1 MDAVMTEGYGQRF
14 GERLRVEN
22 APAIVTRALRNAD
35 MAVTEVRCDNPP
47 LEMTGAFRGEDA
59 FVITL
64 HLRDRP
70 KHEYWED
77 GRRALVCDFRAGES
91 CLHDLKRTPSAL
103 LDEPYHTLFFYLPRV
118 ALDAI
123 ADEANAPRIGD
134 LSYKPGAA
142 VNDATISSLGSL
154 LLPALSH
161 PDQANRLFVDHV
173 LLAVGVHI
181 AETYGGMRPVS
192 RLVRGGMLAPWQER
206 RAKEMIAANLDG
218 VPVKE
223 LARECRLSTAHFS
236 RAFRR
241 SVGVA
246 PHRWLMK
253 RRIEVAKAMLRDG
266 RLSTSDVAA
275 ACGFCDQS
283 HLTRAFT
290 EMVGVSPRAWRR
302 AHAD

>member
-1 MDAVMTEGYGQRF
+1 MTEGYYGQRF

-22 APAIVTRALRNAD
+22 APAVVTRALCNAD
-35 MAVTEVRCDNPP
+35 LAVTEIRCDNPP
-47 LEMTGAFRGEDA
+47 MEMSGAFQREDA

-70 KHEYWED
+70 NHEYWED
-77 GRRALVCDFRAGES
+77 GRRALVCDFRAGEI
-91 CLHDLKRTPSAL
+91 CLHDLKRDPSAL
-103 LDEPYHTLFFYLPRV
+103 LDKPYHTLFFYLPRA

-123 ADEANAPRIGD
+123 ADEANVPRIRD

-154 LLPALSH
+154 LLPALNH

-173 LLAVGVHI
+173 LLAVGVHV
-181 AETYGGMRPVS
+181 AQTYGGMRPVS
-192 RLVRGGMLAPWQER
+192 RLVRGGLAPWQER
-206 RAKEMIAANLDG
+206 RAKEMIAANLNG

-236 RAFRR
+236 RAFRL

-246 PHRWLMK
+246 PHNWLIEQRIVLSKK
-253 RRIEVAKAMLRDG
+253 RLRDD
-266 RLSTSDVAA
+266 RLSLTDVAA
-275 ACGFCDQS
+275 ECGYSDQS
-283 HLTRAFT
+283 HFTRRFVRF
-290 EMVGVSPRAWRR
+290 VGVTPSAWRR
-302 AHAD
+302 ALKE

>member
-1 MDAVMTEGYGQRF
+1 MDGVMTEGYGQRF

-22 APAIVTRALRNAD
+22 APAMVTRALRNAD

-47 LEMTGAFRGEDA
+47 LEMSGAFRREDA

-70 KHEYWED
+70 NREYWEG

-91 CLHDLKRTPSAL
+91 CLYDLKRDPAAF
-103 LDEPYHTLFFYLPRV
+103 LDKPYHTLFFYLPRV

-123 ADEANAPRIGD
+123 SDEADVPRIRE
-134 LSYKPGAA
+134 LRCKPGAA

-161 PDQANRLFVDHV
+161 PDQANRLFVDYV
-173 LLAVGVHI
+173 LLAVGAHI
-181 AETYGGMRPVS
+181 AQTYGGMRPVS
-192 RLVRGGMLAPWQER
+192 RLVQGGLAPWQER

-223 LARECRLSTAHFS
+223 LARECGLSAAHFS

-246 PHRWLMK
+246 PHNWLIEQ
-253 RRIEVAKAMLRDG
+253 RIVLSKKKLRDD
-266 RLSTSDVAA
+266 RLSLADVAVE
-275 ACGFCDQS
+275 CGFSD
-283 HLTRAFT
+283 HAHFTRHFARI
-290 EMVGVSPRAWRR
+290 VGVTPSAWRR
-302 AHAD
+302 ARKE